1 MTKPQISRRDFIK
14 LAGAGAA
21 TSAILTG
28 CGPASRYV
36 TREPYTKMPE
46 YTYNGESTFFATT
59 CQECA
64 AGCGIVVRT
73 FQGRAIK
80 VEGNPHHPVNAGKT
94 CARGQASLQGLYNPD
109 RVQSPIHQQ
118 RKPSLG
124 EDILTWD
131 DAITQ
136 LTASINQY
144 KPEEIAFIL
153 GETSDHIFDLASEFS
168 SALGAN
174 DPVRFSA
181 LNLFEARNTLIK
193 VANQFYGA
201 ESLPFFDIANADL
214 LLSFGASFL
223 ETWIS
228 PVSFTGQFAAFRK
241 GKNGKRGFMVHFE
254 PRMSQTAALADIWV
268 PIIPGTEAF
277 AALALGRMAAE
288 KLGILPKE
296 YADVDTAHFAE
307 IAGVEMSTLQEISDK
322 IVLAEAPLAL
332 PGNWALGQ
340 EHGNENA
347 SAIFLLNYLT
357 QNAGK
362 QNNLYLPPASSLPSE
377 QQQSKSLEELET
389 LIGKMSAGEI
399 KLLLVHG
406 VNPVFD
412 IPQSFGFSTA
422 LDQVET
428 VIAFSSFPDETA
440 LMADY
445 ILPDHTSLEAW
456 GYQSIPTG
464 TQQQALSGAQP
475 VVVPFY
481 DTRATGDVLLAVA
494 QNLGG
499 TVAEALPF
507 EDEVAFIES
516 KLSSL
521 LGEES
526 KLIRAGDIKTFMAQF
541 QQYGGWWAADISTLA
556 PTEVNPQAVTPTE
569 PVYQGEGEFHL
580 VPFVSPI
587 LGEKGANKP
596 WLQETPDPTTTVMW
610 NTWIEVNPHTAE
622 ELGLHDDDIVK
633 VISPQGEI
641 EAAVYLY
648 PAIRPDTIA
657 IPFGQGHTAYGRY
670 AENRGANPANLLGKH
685 LNADGDFVFATTKV
699 RIEKTGKYKQLARL
713 ESRIGVYGLEE

>member
-21 TSAILTG
+21 TTAVLTG

-46 YTYNGESTFFATT
+46 YTYNGESTFFAST

-80 VEGNPHHPVNAGKT
+80 VEGNPYHPVNAGKT
-94 CARGQASLQGLYNPD
+94 CARGQASIQGLYNPD
-109 RVQSPIHQQ
+109 RVQFPTHQQ
-118 RKPSLG
+118 RKATLS
-124 EDILTWD
+124 EEALTWE
-131 DAITQ
+131 DAIDQ
-136 LTASINQY
+136 LTAAIKKY
-144 KPEEIAFIL
+144 KPEEIAFLL
-153 GETSDHIFDLASEFS
+153 GETSDHIFDLAREFS
-168 SALGAN
+168 AALGAN
-174 DPVRFSA
+174 TPIRFSA
-181 LNLFEARNTLIK
+181 LNMFEARNTIK
-193 VANQFYGA
+193 EAAIRFYGSG
-201 ESLPFFDIANADL
+201 ELPYFDIENADL
-214 LLSFGASFL
+214 LISFGANFL

-228 PVSFTGQFAAFRK
+228 PVAFTRQYAAFRK

-254 PRMSQTAALADIWV
+254 PRMSQTAAVADIWV
-268 PIIPGTEAF
+268 PVIPGTEAF
-277 AALALGRMAAE
+277 AALALGRLAAE
-288 KLGILPKE
+288 KMGILPQE
-296 YADVDTAHFAE
+296 YADVDVAHFAE
-307 IAGVEMSTLQEISDK
+307 VAGVEMSTLEEISDK

-340 EHGNENA
+340 ENGSENA

-362 QNNLYLPPASSLPSE
+362 QNNVYLPPASGLPVE
-377 QQQSKSLEELET
+377 VRESKSLAKTES
-389 LIGKMSAGEI
+389 LITKMAAGEI

-406 VNPVFD
+406 VNPVFE
-412 IPQSFGFSTA
+412 IPKAFGFASA
-422 LDQVET
+422 LEKVET
-428 VIAFSSFPDETA
+428 VISFASFPDETA

-445 ILPDHTSLEAW
+445 ILPDHTSLESW

-464 TQQQALSGAQP
+464 IQQQALSGSQP

-481 DTRATGDVLLAVA
+481 DTRATGDVLLATA
-494 QNLGG
+494 QQLGDA
-499 TVAEALPF
+499 VAEALPF

-516 KLSSL
+516 KLTTL
-521 LGEES
+521 LGAES
-526 KLIRAGDIKTFMAQF
+526 ELIRAGDIKTFAAQF
-541 QQYGGWWAADISTLA
+541 QQFGGWWAGELSTAA
-556 PTEVNPQAVTPTE
+556 PTNVNPQAISPTE
-569 PVYQGEGEFHL
+569 PDFQGEGEFHL

-587 LGEKGANKP
+587 MGEKGANKP

-610 NTWIEVNPHTAE
+610 NTWVEVNPHTAE

-633 VISPQGEI
+633 IISPYGEI

-670 AENRGANPANLLGKH
+670 AENRGANPADLLGKH
-685 LNADGDFVFATTKV
+685 LNSAGDLVFATTKV

-713 ESRIGVYGLEE
+713 ESRLGVYGLEE